1 MDNEDSS
8 ITSRRK
14 FLKQIACG
22 SLLAMGGSGVA
33 SAAVR
38 NVIYPAKR
46 GQSHTQ
52 PVNHNIKGSHAA
64 VNHGH
69 AQTAVS
75 HGHAQVVVNHGHG
88 HAQVVVNH
96 GHGHAQVVVNHGHGH
111 AQVVVNHGH
120 GHAQVAVN
128 HGQAQTHGHNYGR
141 IHSRP
146 IDPEIISRHASLS
159 SGNYYTP
166 SHKTLSLE
174 HEHTGDKLKLT
185 YFEHGRYVHGALEEI
200 NYLMRDYHTDDVHP
214 IDTALLD
221 QLFDLNEILGITKP
235 MSIVSGYRS
244 PFTNAQ
250 LRKNTPGVAEHSLH
264 MQGRAIDIRIEGM
277 SASTIKDAAL
287 SMAQGGVGFYPYNNF
302 VHLDTGDIRTW

>member
-1 MDNEDSS
+1 MNEKLFKKEMDNEDSS
-8 ITSRRK
+8 IASRRK
-14 FLKQIACG
+14 FLKQIAYG
-22 SLLAMGGSGVA
+22 SLLTMGGSGVA

-52 PVNHNIKGSHAA
+52 QVSHNIKASHVS

-69 AQTAVS
+69 A
-75 HGHAQVVVNHGHG
+75 HGHPKFSGSHAHGHTQ
-88 HAQVVVNH
+88 ASVRH
-96 GHGHAQVVVNHGHGH
+96 GH
-111 AQVVVNHGH
+111 
-120 GHAQVAVN
+120 
-128 HGQAQTHGHNYGR
+128 
-141 IHSRP
+141 IHSHP

-166 SHKTLSLE
+166 SHKTLFLE
-174 HEHTGDKLKLT
+174 HEHTGDSLKLT
-185 YFEHGRYVHGALEEI
+185 YFEQGRYVHGALEEI
-200 NYLMRDYHTDDVHP
+200 NFLMRDYHTDDVHP

-221 QLFDLNEILGITKP
+221 QLFDLNEILGINKP
-235 MSIVSGYRS
+235 IHIVSGYRS

-250 LRKNTPGVAEHSLH
+250 LRRNTPGVAEHSFH

-277 SASTIKDAAL
+277 QARTIKDAAL